1 MSRQP
6 DPAYLKIAMAVGDRV
21 KAART
26 TLQITQK
33 ELAQRLS
40 ISQSYLSEVENGKG
54 KANIDL
60 LVGLAIY
67 FPELNPEWLLTG
79 RGPMQF
85 SGELKSAKDKYN
97 LDIDAVWFSQKLFL
111 DELLK
116 STDERR
122 DLLMH
127 RQHYTFNLY
136 YRTYMS
142 HFDALLAQ
150 GLPEQEARELAQ
162 AECVRLSEERDTS
175 TY

>member
-6 DPAYLKIAMAVGDRV
+6 DPAYLKIAMAVGERV

-26 TLQITQK
+26 AFQMTQK

-67 FPELNPEWLLTG
+67 FPDLNPEWLLTG

-85 SGELKSAKDKYN
+85 SGDVSSRKDPYN
-97 LDIDAVWFSQKLFL
+97 LDIDAVWFSQKLFWDSL
-111 DELLK
+111 AQSAGDQRNILIQ
-116 STDERR
+116 S
-122 DLLMH
+122 
-127 RQHYTFNLY
+127 QHYIFNLY

-150 GLPEQEARELAQ
+150 GLPEQEAREMAR
-162 AECVRLSEERDTS
+162 AECLRVSEERDTS